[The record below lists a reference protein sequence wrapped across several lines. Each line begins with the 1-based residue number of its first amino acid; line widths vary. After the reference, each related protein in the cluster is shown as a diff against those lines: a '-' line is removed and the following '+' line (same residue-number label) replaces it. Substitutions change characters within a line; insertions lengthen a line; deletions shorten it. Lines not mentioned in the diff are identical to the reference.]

1 MIEVL
6 SQKPVIA
13 AMVLLGVFLAI
24 ESLLRMAKHKL
35 KGDFDSRTD
44 TADDARDVEQI
55 SLQYNKKAQLID
67 LVRLACVVLLLL
79 FGSLLYDVQLFSYM
93 LVALGALI
101 LAMRETVNSLF
112 GYFFV
117 LSHYDIG
124 DDIRVNGTLGEVV
137 RIKPVL
143 TSLAG
148 KDDNGEYNGKLI
160 HVPNFFFLN
169 NPVERQELK
178 TDNYRRV
185 VIQAVYNSESFG
197 IAFSE
202 WLKKTKDFLDDELPM
217 RKLEHVGNYRGFAGT
232 RYKMN
237 YDYDTDGE
245 VLIKISFIADPAKAL
260 ARKEKIVAFIESLRK
275 KPIKKK
281 AK

>member
-1 MIEVL
+1 MIEIL

-13 AMVLLGVFLAI
+13 AMVLVGMFLAF
-24 ESLLRMAKHKL
+24 ESLLRYAKHKL
-35 KGDFDSRTD
+35 KQEFENKKDG
-44 TADDARDVEQI
+44 AEDARDVEQM
-55 SLQYNKKAQLID
+55 SLRYNKRAQVVD
-67 LVRLACVVLLLL
+67 LMRLAAVVFLLLL
-79 FGSLLYDVQLFSYM
+79 GSLLYDVQLFSYL

-101 LAMRETVNSLF
+101 LALRETVNSLF
-112 GYFFV
+112 GYLFV
-117 LSHYDIG
+117 LSHYEIG
-124 DDIRVNGTLGEVV
+124 DDVRVNGTLGEIV
-137 RIKPVL
+137 RIKPIL

-197 IAFSE
+197 ISFSD

-217 RKLEHVGNYRGFAGT
+217 RKLEHVGNYRGFSGT

-237 YDYDTDGE
+237 YDYDEDGE

-260 ARKEKIVAFIESLRK
+260 ARKEKIVAFIESLRSTK
-275 KPIKKK
+275 KVTK
-281 AK
+281 